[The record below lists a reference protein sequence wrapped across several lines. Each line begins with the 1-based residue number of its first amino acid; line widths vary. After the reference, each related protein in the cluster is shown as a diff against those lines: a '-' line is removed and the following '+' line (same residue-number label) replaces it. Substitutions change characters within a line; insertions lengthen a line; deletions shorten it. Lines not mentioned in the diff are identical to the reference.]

1 MIGRGALRAAA
12 KLWYAKMLLDQ
23 EKIPVPRDAAE
34 VLSGAEDPDRV
45 LLIGNGPTHGWGT
58 VTHELALTGQL
69 GRALTRRTQRPT
81 DTRYVGNELMSLAGV
96 IPWLGDQSLAPY
108 DLVLLVLSMNDAVR
122 LTPAHEYRHDMERLL
137 VKVTSECKPSARIVV
152 AGIQPVA
159 SLPHYRGVAARLAQR
174 NADDLNAITREL
186 IGRFDGVQ
194 FMELQAPDPEPGRPY
209 GSPQLYAD
217 WSEWF
222 ADVCAPALDE
232 SRLLDV
238 ERQPIVVPRREWQW
252 EPAQRIIEQAP
263 EHGHAELERLVTEAR
278 KVLGA
283 NVAYVSLIDGDRQ
296 FYAAN
301 TSPSARDVPL
311 DLSIC
316 RVTMQGD
323 ETVVFDNTLR
333 DERFKY
339 SPLGDVV
346 QARTYVGAPLKNE
359 QGENIGT
366 FCVQSVMPGGARVI
380 AVEKFEAFVEQAQAE
395 LQRIAA
401 DLPGQPGD
409 VTGSSTTAASTSPE
423 GRTLA

>member
-1 MIGRGALRAAA
+1 MIGQGALRAAA

-23 EKIPVPRDAAE
+23 EKIPVPRDSAE
-34 VLSGAEDPDRV
+34 VISGAEDPDRV

-96 IPWLGDQSLAPY
+96 IPWLGDQSLAAH

-122 LTPAHEYRHDMERLL
+122 LTPAHEYRRDMERLL
-137 VKVTSECKPSARIVV
+137 TKVTEECKPSARIVV

-159 SLPHYRGVAARLAQR
+159 SLPHYRGMAARLAQR
-174 NADDLNAITREL
+174 NADNLNAVTREL

-194 FMELQAPDPEPGRPY
+194 FMELHAPQPEPGRPY
-209 GSPQLYAD
+209 GSPQLYAE

-232 SRLLDV
+232 ARRLDV
-238 ERQPIVVPRREWQW
+238 ERQPIVIPGRDWQW
-252 EPAQRIIEQAP
+252 QPAKRIIEEAP
-263 EHGHAELERLVTEAR
+263 DHGHPELERLVTEAR

-323 ETVVFDNTLR
+323 ETVVIDNTQR

-366 FCVQSVMPGGARVI
+366 FCVQSVLPGGARVI
-380 AVEKFEAFVEQAQAE
+380 PVEKFEAFVERAQAE

-401 DLPGQPGD
+401 DIPGRTDEAAAP
-409 VTGSSTTAASTSPE
+409 TTTSTTPE
-423 GRTLA
+423 DRTLA

>member
-23 EKIPVPRDAAE
+23 EKVPVPRDKAE
-34 VLSGAEDPDRV
+34 VVSGAEDPDRV
-45 LLIGNGPTHGWGT
+45 LMIGNGPTHGWGT

-81 DTRYVGNELMSLAGV
+81 DVRFVGNELMSLAGV
-96 IPWLGDQSLAPY
+96 IPWLVDQNLAAH

-122 LTPAHEYRHDMERLL
+122 LTPADEYRRDMERLL
-137 VKVTSECKPSARIVV
+137 AKVTSECKPSARVVV
-152 AGIQPVA
+152 AGIHPVA
-159 SLPHYRGVAARLAQR
+159 ALPHYRGVAARIAQK
-174 NADDLNAITREL
+174 NADRLNAVTREL
-186 IGRFDGVQ
+186 VGRFEGVE
-194 FMELQAPDPEPGRPY
+194 FMDLQAPQPEAGRPY

-222 ADVCAPALDE
+222 AEVCAPALDE
-232 SRLLDV
+232 SRRLDA
-238 ERQPIVVPRREWQW
+238 ERLPTALPAREWQW
-252 EPAQRIIEQAP
+252 EPARRIIEEAP
-263 EHGHAELERLVTEAR
+263 EQGHPGLERLVAEAR
-278 KVLGA
+278 RVLGT
-283 NVAYVSLIDGDRQ
+283 NVAYVSLIDGGRQ

-316 RVTMQGD
+316 RVTVQGD
-323 ETVVFDNTLR
+323 ETVVIDNTQR

-339 SPLGDVV
+339 SALGDVV
-346 QARTYVGAPLKNE
+346 QARSYVGAPLKNE

-366 FCVQSVMPGGARVI
+366 FCVQSVVPGGARVI
-380 AVEKFEAFVEQAQAE
+380 SVEKFQAFAEQAQAE

-401 DLPGQPGD
+401 DRAGQVGGAS
-409 VTGSSTTAASTSPE
+409 GSTSGSTTTE